1 MTVVASRPGSV
12 VSAREARG
20 VVTEREAR
28 GRVPGEGISMAWG
41 MWPGAGAPVVGL
53 HGITASYVNF
63 VGVAE
68 QLAGR
73 RPLLALD
80 LRGRGDTDKPLDGP
94 FGMSQHARDV
104 AAAMSGFGI
113 DDAVVVGHSMGAF
126 VAVALAAE
134 HPERVR
140 GLVLV
145 DGGLPLEAPPGVDPV
160 QMLDVLLAPQMER
173 LRTTYPSFEAYRDF
187 WRALPPFAGGR
198 WNEWVEAYLHYDLG
212 QTDGVLRPKAS
223 EAAVRGDFLDTTETE
238 LLRQRLRD
246 LQVPT
251 LLLRA
256 TEGFNPGTPPLLP
269 DDLVAREGALV
280 PDLTDR
286 VVEDTTHYTI
296 ALNRPGATVVADA
309 VVEWAERCGR

>member
-1 MTVVASRPGSV
+1 MTVLASRQTT
-12 VSAREARG
+12 G
-20 VVTEREAR
+20 VTTTREAR
-28 GRVPGEGISMAWG
+28 GRVPGDGITMAWG
-41 MWPGAGAPVVGL
+41 LWPGVGAPVVAL

-63 VGVAE
+63 VGVGE
-68 QLAGR
+68 ELAGR

-80 LRGRGDTDKPLDGP
+80 LRGRGDTDKPAAGP

-104 AAAMSGFGI
+104 AAAMTSFDI

-134 HPERVR
+134 HPQRVR

-145 DGGLPLEAPPGVDPV
+145 DGGLPLQAPPGVDPV

-173 LRTTYPSFEAYRDF
+173 LRTTYPSADDYLDF
-187 WRALPPFAGGR
+187 WRALPPFSGDR
-198 WNEWVEAYLHYDLG
+198 WNAWVEAYLHYDLG
-212 QTDGVLRPKAS
+212 DVDGQLRPKAS
-223 EAAVRGDFLDTTETE
+223 EAAVRGDFLDTTQTE
-238 LLRQRLRD
+238 VMRQRLRELD
-246 LQVPT
+246 VPT

-286 VVEDTTHYTI
+286 VVAGTTHYTI
-296 ALNRPGATVVADA
+296 ALDRPGATVLSDA
-309 VVEWAERCGR
+309 IVEWAEKCGR